1 MRHEWVRGLHCAARL
16 AVALAKVR
24 VLHLRVPLFVEWNLT
39 FRCNQRCL
47 YCGACDAPRAE
58 WDTQQVLEGLQCL
71 WRIGARWIT
80 LGGGEPLL
88 REDIGDIARGAH
100 ALGFRVYLSSNGA
113 LLPQK
118 PDILQW
124 IHHVNISLDGG
135 PETHDA
141 IRGKGTHA
149 KAMAAITTCRDAGVS
164 VSLLCVISSMN
175 LDRLDEVLEIAARH
189 GLTVMFQPATRWL
202 DSSTAPNPIAPPVAA
217 YRGAME
223 QLIARKRA
231 GAPVRNSITG
241 LKHLAQW
248 PQPAYI
254 WCSAARLTGTVEPDG
269 MFLACHQAGTGH
281 YLQTVGVGA
290 KGADLAQ
297 QFRLSKTPSACRQC
311 WCAPM
316 VELALLFSL
325 RPEPLWNA
333 LRTFL

>member
-1 MRHEWVRGLHCAARL
+1 MRHDWLRGLYCAARL
-16 AVALAKVR
+16 AVALVKVR
-24 VLHLRVPLFVEWNLT
+24 VLHLRAPLFIEWNLT

-47 YCGACDAPRAE
+47 YCGACDARREE
-58 WDTQQVLEGLQCL
+58 WNTQQILEGLKCL
-71 WRIGARWIT
+71 WHIGARWIT

-88 REDIGDIARGAH
+88 REDIGDIAHGAH
-100 ALGFRVYLSSNGA
+100 ALGFQVYLSSNGA

-118 PDILQW
+118 RSVLQW
-124 IHHVNISLDGG
+124 INHVNLSLDGAL
-135 PETHDA
+135 ETHDA

-149 KAMAAITTCRDAGVS
+149 KAMTAIETCRDAGVS

-175 LDRLDEVLEIAARH
+175 VDRLDEVLDIARQH
-189 GLTVMFQPATRWL
+189 GLTVMFQPATQWL

-217 YRGAME
+217 YRAAIE
-223 QLIARKRA
+223 QLIVRKRS
-231 GAPVRNSITG
+231 GAPVRNSIAG

-248 PQPAYI
+248 PQPAHI

-269 MFLACHQAGTGH
+269 VFVACHQAETGR
-281 YLQTVGVGA
+281 YLETVGAGA
-290 KGADLAQ
+290 KSADLAQ
-297 QFRLSKTPSACRQC
+297 QFRSSKTPSACRQC

-333 LRTFL
+333 LRIFL